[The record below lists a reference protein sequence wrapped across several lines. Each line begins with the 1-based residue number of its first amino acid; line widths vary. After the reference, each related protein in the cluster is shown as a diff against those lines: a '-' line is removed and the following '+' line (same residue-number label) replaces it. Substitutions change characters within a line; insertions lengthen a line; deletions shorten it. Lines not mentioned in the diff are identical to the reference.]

1 MQRRHRL
8 DAVPQIYYNVSS
20 STLSKW
26 ACGVFESLT
35 NKLQEIFDRLGRR
48 GVLTEADVDVALREV
63 RLALL
68 EADVALP
75 VVKDFIKRVRE
86 RAIGAEVL
94 KALKPG
100 QMVIKIVFEELQA
113 TLGEPGRLNLSGA
126 PPVVIMLVG
135 LQGSGKTT
143 TAAKLALKL
152 RREGRRPYLVAA
164 DTYRPAA
171 VDQLK
176 TLGKQLDVPVY
187 DEGTSAA
194 PPDIAERGL
203 RKAREVGAGVLIV
216 DTAGRLQID
225 ERLMTELEQ
234 IKARLKPAEI
244 LLVADA
250 MTGQEAV
257 KIAEGFHTRIGI
269 TGLILTKMD
278 GDARGGAAI
287 SMRAVTGVPIKF
299 VGMGE
304 KPDALDQFYPDRMA
318 QRILGMGDMLSLIEK
333 AQEAF
338 DQREAERLSKKLMRA
353 EFNLEDFLAQMQQVK
368 RLGPISQLLS
378 LIPGMSRLKDQIN
391 EAEADQSMR
400 KIEAIIRS
408 MTPEERRD
416 PKILNAS
423 RKRRIARGAGYI
435 NTEKQPERELE
446 GIQEINA
453 LLRQFREMQKMMKMF
468 KGGKGDISRLL
479 KGQ

>member
-1 MQRRHRL
+1 
-8 DAVPQIYYNVSS
+8 
-20 STLSKW
+20 
-26 ACGVFESLT
+26 VFESLT
-35 NKLQEIFDRLGRR
+35 NKLQEIFERLGRR

-75 VVKDFIKRVRE
+75 VAKDFIKRVRE

-94 KALKPG
+94 KALKPD

-113 TLGEPGRLNLSGA
+113 TLGEPGRLNLSGT

-225 ERLMTELEQ
+225 ERLMSELEQ

-257 KIAEGFHTRIGI
+257 KIAEGFHARIGL

-299 VGMGE
+299 VGVGE
-304 KPDALDQFYPDRMA
+304 KPEALDQFYPDRMA
-318 QRILGMGDMLSLIEK
+318 QRILGMGDMLTLIEK

-338 DQREAERLSKKLMRA
+338 DQREAERLSRKLMRA

-368 RLGPISQLLS
+368 RLGPISQLMS
-378 LIPGMSRLKDQIN
+378 LIPGLNRLKDQID
-391 EAEADQSMR
+391 EAEADRSLK

-416 PKILNAS
+416 PRLLNAS

-435 NTEKQPERELE
+435 NTEKHPQRELE
-446 GIQEINA
+446 GIQEINN
-453 LLRQFREMQKMMKMF
+453 LLRQFREMQKMMKLF
-468 KGGKGDISRLL
+468 KSGRADLGRLFR
-479 KGQ
+479 GQ